1 MMMMTQQHSGQFFLL
16 LKKRRT
22 QKGLPEEEG
31 EQGKRRVRFKI
42 KSIMPRHEVIARIRR
57 HTQVNR
63 SAGSVGVVR
72 GKRGE
77 WGEGDWVVRAP
88 ANITA

>member
-1 MMMMTQQHSGQFFLL
+1 MDSSSCC
-16 LKKRRT
+16 LKK
-22 QKGLPEEEG
+22 EEHKRG
-31 EQGKRRVRFKI
+31 CPQGRAERQGVRFKI

-63 SAGSVGVVR
+63 SAGSVGGVR
-72 GKRGE
+72 GNRGE